1 MVELPVYDSGL
12 AGGRSPLTDEAMS
25 HDGSNVSVCALV
37 PYPPDTT
44 PSQRFRIEQWIP
56 HLAAQGIRVDI
67 FPFADESMLRLMPK
81 PGRRVAK
88 ANANIRRLIAR
99 FSDVIAAR
107 NYDVVLIHRAAC
119 IIGPAMLERLIGAFG
134 RPIIYDFDDA
144 IFVLHTT
151 DANRRFAWLKFPRKT
166 ASICRVS
173 RHVVVGNSYLADY
186 ARRYNQNVTIVPTSV
201 DIDRY
206 QPRERNRTNGRFVV
220 GWTGSSTSQ
229 TYLEM
234 FVPVLRRLVALG
246 NIELRVH
253 SDREP
258 ALPGVPY
265 EWRPWSAE
273 NEVEELAQFDV
284 GIMPMPDEEF
294 ALGKCAMKALLYMA
308 MGIPAVCSA
317 IGANLE
323 VIQNGENGL
332 LASTP
337 EEWISHI
344 EKLIAD
350 PALVERLGA
359 AGRKT
364 VEERYSMHGSAELF
378 AQVVRSVMSSQQS
391 AVSGQQSAVSA
402 PEPN

>member
-1 MVELPVYDSGL
+1 MNSDQQ
-12 AGGRSPLTDEAMS
+12 
-25 HDGSNVSVCALV
+25 NISVCALV

-56 HLAAQGIRVDI
+56 HLAAKGIRVDT

-81 PGRRVAK
+81 PGRRLAK
-88 ANANIRRLIAR
+88 ATANLTRFFAR
-99 FSDVIAAR
+99 FSDVVAAR
-107 NYDVVLIHRAAC
+107 NYDVVLIHRAVC
-119 IIGPAMLERLIGAFG
+119 IIGPAILERFLTAFG
-134 RPIIYDFDDA
+134 RPVIYDFDDA
-144 IFVLHTT
+144 IFLLHTT
-151 DANRRFAWLKFPRKT
+151 DANRRFAWLKFPGKT
-166 ASICRVS
+166 ASICRIS
-173 RHVVVGNSYLADY
+173 SHVVVGNSYLADY
-186 ARRYNQNVTIVPTSV
+186 ARKHNQRVTVVPTSV

-206 QPRERNRTNGRFVV
+206 QPRRGNRANGRFVV

-229 TYLEM
+229 TYLEA

-246 NIELRVH
+246 DIELRVH

-258 ALPGVPY
+258 VLPGVPY
-265 EWRPWSAE
+265 EWRPWSTE
-273 NEVEELAQFDV
+273 NEVEELAQFDI
-284 GIMPMPDEEF
+284 GIMPMPVEEF

-332 LASTP
+332 LASTS

-344 EKLIAD
+344 EKLKAD
-350 PALVERLGA
+350 PALVGRLGA

-364 VEERYSMHGSAELF
+364 VEEQYSMRRSAELF
-378 AQVVRSVMSSQQS
+378 SQVVLSVIGDRQSVVSSKQS
-391 AVSGQQSAVSA
+391 AIQSQADS
-402 PEPN
+402 

>member
-1 MVELPVYDSGL
+1 M
-12 AGGRSPLTDEAMS
+12 
-25 HDGSNVSVCALV
+25 
-37 PYPPDTT
+37 
-44 PSQRFRIEQWIP
+44 
-56 HLAAQGIRVDI
+56 
-67 FPFADESMLRLMPK
+67 FPFADEAMLRLMPK
-81 PGRRVAK
+81 PGRGVAK
-88 ANANIRRLIAR
+88 ATANIRRFIAR

-119 IIGPAMLERLIGAFG
+119 IIGPAILERLIAALG

-166 ASICRVS
+166 ASICRIS

-206 QPRERNRTNGRFVV
+206 QPRARNRTNGLFVV

-273 NEVEELAQFDV
+273 NEVEELAQFDI

-317 IGANLE
+317 IGANVE
-323 VIQNGENGL
+323 VIQSGENGL

-344 EKLIAD
+344 ERLIAD
-350 PALVERLGA
+350 PLLAARLGA

-364 VEERYSMHGSAELF
+364 VEDRYSMRRSAELF
-378 AQVVRSVMSSQQS
+378 SQAVRSVISGEQS
-391 AVSGQQSAVSA
+391 AVSGQRSTLLDRTDS
-402 PEPN
+402 

>member
-1 MVELPVYDSGL
+1 MDKATRHNG
-12 AGGRSPLTDEAMS
+12 
-25 HDGSNVSVCALV
+25 HNVSVCALV

-56 HLAAQGIRVDI
+56 HLAAQGMRVDI
-67 FPFADESMLRLMPK
+67 FPFADEAMLRLMPK

-88 ANANIRRLIAR
+88 AMANLRRFIAR

-119 IIGPAMLERLIGAFG
+119 IIGPAILERLIAALG

-166 ASICRVS
+166 ASICRIS

-206 QPRERNRTNGRFVV
+206 QPREKDRTNGRFVV

-234 FVPVLRRLVALG
+234 FVPVLRKLVALG

-258 ALPGVPY
+258 VLPGVPY
-265 EWRPWSAE
+265 EWRAWSAE
-273 NEVEELAQFDV
+273 NEVEELAQFDI

-323 VIQNGENGL
+323 VIQSGENGL

-337 EEWISHI
+337 AEWISHI
-344 EKLIAD
+344 EKLSAD
-350 PALVERLGA
+350 PLLVARLGA

-364 VEERYSMHGSAELF
+364 VEERYSMRRSAELF
-378 AQVVRSVMSSQQS
+378 SQAVRCVISGEQS
-391 AVSGQQSAVSA
+391 AVSGQRSTLQDRTD
-402 PEPN
+402 N

>member
-1 MVELPVYDSGL
+1 
-12 AGGRSPLTDEAMS
+12 MS
-25 HDGSNVSVCALV
+25 HNGNNISVCALV
-37 PYPPDTT
+37 PYPPNTT

-56 HLAAQGIRVDI
+56 YLAAQGISVDI

-81 PGRRVAK
+81 PGHRAAK
-88 ANANIRRLIAR
+88 ARANIGR
-99 FSDVIAAR
+99 FVSRFADVAAAR

-119 IIGPAMLERLIGAFG
+119 IIGPAIMERLVATLG

-151 DANRRFAWLKFPRKT
+151 DVNRRFAWLKFPRKT
-166 ASICRVS
+166 ASICRIS

-186 ARRYNQNVTIVPTSV
+186 ARKYNQQVTVVPTSV
-201 DIDRY
+201 DVDRY
-206 QPRERNRTNGRFVV
+206 QPRKRNRTNGRFVM

-234 FVPVLRRLVALG
+234 FVPVLRKLVGLA

-258 ALPGVPY
+258 ALAGVPY
-265 EWRPWSAE
+265 SWRPWSAE
-273 NEVEELAQFDV
+273 NEVDELAEFDV

-317 IGANLE
+317 IGANRE
-323 VIQNGENGL
+323 VIQHGENGL

-344 EKLIAD
+344 ERLVAD
-350 PALVERLGA
+350 PSLVERLGA

-364 VEERYSMHGSAELF
+364 VEERYSMRRSADLF
-378 AQVVRSVMSSQQS
+378 AQAVRSVINAEASP
-391 AVSGQQSAVSA
+391 VSRRGSTVSA
-402 PEPN
+402 PESN

>member
-1 MVELPVYDSGL
+1 MAEEVVII
-12 AGGRSPLTDEAMS
+12 SPNMPT
-25 HDGSNVSVCALV
+25 HNGQISVCALV

-44 PSQRFRIEQWIP
+44 PSQRFRIEQWRP
-56 HLAAQGIRVDI
+56 LLAAQGIVVDVL
-67 FPFADESMLRLMPK
+67 PFADEAMLRLMPK
-81 PGRRVAK
+81 PGRRIAK
-88 ANANIRRLIAR
+88 ATANMRRFFAR
-99 FSDVIAAR
+99 FSDVIVTR
-107 NYDVVLIHRAAC
+107 GYDVVLIHRAAC
-119 IIGPAMLERLIGAFG
+119 IIGPAILERLIAALG

-166 ASICRVS
+166 ASICRIS

-186 ARRYNQNVTIVPTSV
+186 ARKYNQQVTVVPTSV

-206 QPRERNRTNGRFVV
+206 RPRAGNRTNGRFVV

-229 TYLEM
+229 TYLEA
-234 FVPVLRRLVALG
+234 FVPVLRRLIALG
-246 NIELRVH
+246 NVELRVH

-258 ALPGVPY
+258 VLPGVPY

-273 NEVEELAQFDV
+273 NEIEELAEFDI

-350 PALVERLGA
+350 PSLVQRLGA

-364 VEERYSMHGSAELF
+364 VEERYSMAHSAELF
-378 AQVVRSVMSSQQS
+378 ARVVRSVISSEPS
-391 AVSGQQSAVSA
+391 AVSGQRSAVSA
-402 PEPN
+402 SKAN

>member
-1 MVELPVYDSGL
+1 M
-12 AGGRSPLTDEAMS
+12 
-25 HDGSNVSVCALV
+25 CALV

-44 PSQRFRIEQWIP
+44 PSQRFRIEQWMP
-56 HLAAQGIRVDI
+56 HLADQGIRVDI
-67 FPFADESMLRLMPK
+67 YPFADESMLRVMPK
-81 PGRRVAK
+81 PGHRAAK
-88 ANANIRRLIAR
+88 ATANISRFIAR
-99 FSDVIAAR
+99 FADVLATR

-119 IIGPAMLERLIGAFG
+119 IIGPAIMERLIAALG

-144 IFVLHTT
+144 IFLLHTT
-151 DANRRFAWLKFPRKT
+151 AANRRFAWLKFPRKT
-166 ASICRVS
+166 ASICRIS
-173 RHVVVGNSYLADY
+173 NHVVVGNSYLADY
-186 ARRYNQNVTIVPTSV
+186 ARRFNQQVTVVPTSV
-201 DIDRY
+201 DTDRY
-206 QPRERNRTNGRFVV
+206 RPMNRNKTNGRFVV

-234 FVPVLRRLVALG
+234 FVPVLRKLVTLG

-258 ALPGVPY
+258 ALDGVPY
-265 EWRPWSAE
+265 TWRPWSSE
-273 NEVEELAQFDV
+273 NEVDELAQFDI

-317 IGANLE
+317 IGANVE

-337 EEWISHI
+337 EEWISQI
-344 EKLIAD
+344 KMLIAD
-350 PALVERLGA
+350 PSLVERLGA

-364 VEERYSMHGSAELF
+364 VEERYSMRRSAELF
-378 AQVVRSVMSSQQS
+378 GQAVRSVISGEPLP
-391 AVSGQQSAVSA
+391 VSRHESTINA
-402 PEPN
+402 PGST

>member
-1 MVELPVYDSGL
+1 
-12 AGGRSPLTDEAMS
+12 MS
-25 HDGSNVSVCALV
+25 HDGKTISICALV

-56 HLAAQGIRVDI
+56 HLTTMGISVDI

-81 PGRRVAK
+81 PGRRAAK
-88 ANANIRRLIAR
+88 ARANITRFIAR
-99 FSDVIAAR
+99 FSDVVAAR
-107 NYDVVLIHRAAC
+107 NYDVVLVHRAAC
-119 IIGPAMLERLIGAFG
+119 IIGPAIMERLISALG

-151 DANRRFAWLKFPRKT
+151 DANRRFAWLKFPGKT
-166 ASICRVS
+166 ASICRIS
-173 RHVVVGNSYLADY
+173 SHVVVGNSYLADY
-186 ARRYNQNVTIVPTSV
+186 ALKYNQRVTVVPTSG
-201 DIDRY
+201 DIDRDK
-206 QPRERNRTNGRFVV
+206 PRERKKTNGRLVM

-234 FVPVLRRLVALG
+234 FVPVLRKLVALE
-246 NIELRVH
+246 NVELRVH

-258 ALPGVPY
+258 ALAGVPY
-265 EWRPWSAE
+265 SWRPWSAE
-273 NEVEELAQFDV
+273 NEVDELAQFDI

-308 MGIPAVCSA
+308 MGIPALCSA
-317 IGANLE
+317 IGANVE

-332 LASTP
+332 LASSP
-337 EEWISHI
+337 EEWVSHL

-350 PALVERLGA
+350 PSLIERLGA

-364 VEERYSMHGSAELF
+364 VEDRYSMRRSAELF
-378 AQVVRSVMSSQQS
+378 AQAVRSV
-391 AVSGQQSAVSA
+391 VSGEQPSGQRSAVSA
-402 PEPN
+402 LESN